1 MKPCGLGRYEA
12 RIESLPA
19 ALEAVLE
26 SAEAAG
32 LSPARAVQLELAL
45 EEALANV
52 VHHAYGDDGGP
63 LDLMW
68 EGANGVFTVEIADD
82 GPPFNPLDVE
92 EAPVEGDLDDLEP
105 GGLGIFLILKLADE
119 ALYRRENDRNVLSL
133 RFEAGVRTP

>member
-1 MKPCGLGRYEA
+1 MKPCGRGRYEA

-32 LSPARAVQLELAL
+32 LPPARAVQLELAL

-52 VHHAYGDDGGP
+52 VHHAYGDEGGP
-63 LDLMW
+63 LDLTCQAG
-68 EGANGVFTVEIADD
+68 EGSFVVEIADD

-92 EAPVEGDLDDLEP
+92 EAPVEGDLADLEP
-105 GGLGIFLILKLADE
+105 GGLGIFLILRLADE

-133 RFEAGVRTP
+133 RFEAGGSTP

>member
-1 MKPCGLGRYEA
+1 MKPCGRGRYQA

-32 LSPARAVQLELAL
+32 LPPARAVQLELAL

-52 VHHAYGDDGGP
+52 VHHAYGDQGGP
-63 LDLMW
+63 LDLMCG
-68 EGANGVFTVEIADD
+68 EEKGAFVVEIADE
-82 GPPFNPLDVE
+82 GPPFNPLEVE

-105 GGLGIFLILKLADE
+105 GGLGIFLILRLAD
-119 ALYRRENDRNVLSL
+119 AAGYRREKGRNVLSL

>member
-1 MKPCGLGRYEA
+1 MKPCGKGRYEA

-32 LSPARAVQLELAL
+32 LPPTRAIQLELAL

-52 VHHAYGDDGGP
+52 VHHAYGDEGGP
-63 LDLMW
+63 LDLMCGAD
-68 EGANGVFTVEIADD
+68 EGAFLVEIADD
-82 GPPFNPLDVE
+82 GPPFNPLEVNE
-92 EAPVEGDLDDLEP
+92 SPVEGDLDDLEP

-119 ALYRRENDRNVLSL
+119 AAYRRESGRNVLSL
-133 RFEAGVRTP
+133 RFRPEVVTP